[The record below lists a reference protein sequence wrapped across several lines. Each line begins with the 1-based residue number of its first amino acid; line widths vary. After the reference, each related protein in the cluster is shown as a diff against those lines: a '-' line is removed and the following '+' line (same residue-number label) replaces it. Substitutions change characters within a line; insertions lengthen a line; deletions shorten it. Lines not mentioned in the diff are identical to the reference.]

1 MCEYCV
7 VWMLRKSYLFVMKY
21 LSCPAGCS
29 SFQNLL
35 ETFQCCRGMLGEI
48 LSAFEFL
55 DASCMG
61 LLEKHL
67 KLTNPITGHTH
78 TQN

>member
-1 MCEYCV
+1 
-7 VWMLRKSYLFVMKY
+7 
-21 LSCPAGCS
+21 
-29 SFQNLL
+29 
-35 ETFQCCRGMLGEI
+35 MLGEI

-67 KLTNPITGHTH
+67 KLTNPITGQSSHRGNRNQIRAMGNLYEFDRGPGTKSESWGVSL
-78 TQN
+78 

>member
-1 MCEYCV
+1 M
-7 VWMLRKSYLFVMKY
+7 
-21 LSCPAGCS
+21 CPAGCS
-29 SFQNLL
+29 SFQQLL

-55 DASCMG
+55 DASCMS

-67 KLTNPITGHTH
+67 KLTNPITGEH
-78 TQN
+78 